1 MDRAESAKPG
11 TGSGPGCHHVGT
23 SLVDVGGIVSH
34 RLLWMGAKELVVRR
48 FPVLAGWPSC
58 CRLLVV
64 LVLSVAATGCADETA
79 PRDSTAPGP
88 VTGLN
93 VRAASSTDTSVALH
107 WTNPADKDFT
117 GVMIRRA
124 VGATSPATASSGTLV
139 RDLIDDVPYIV
150 DISGVT
156 AGTQY
161 SYALFAH
168 DGANNYAAATK
179 VTYSTSRPPPHTAAP
194 VPVTP

>member
-1 MDRAESAKPG
+1 MSR
-11 TGSGPGCHHVGT
+11 C
-23 SLVDVGGIVSH
+23 
-34 RLLWMGAKELVVRR
+34 R
-48 FPVLAGWPSC
+48 VLAGGPSC

-64 LVLSVAATGCADETA
+64 LLLSSAAAGCADETA
-79 PRDSTAPGP
+79 PGDITAPGP

-107 WTNPADKDFT
+107 WTNPTDADFT

-124 VGATSPATASSGTLV
+124 IGATPPATATSGTLV
-139 RDLIDDVPYIV
+139 RDLIDDVPYVV
-150 DISGVT
+150 DVGRVT

-168 DGANNYAAATK
+168 DGAKNYAAAAK
-179 VTYSTSRPPPHTAAP
+179 VTYSTSRPAPATTAPGP
-194 VPVTP
+194 VRH